1 MRRLRVIAARAR
13 DDRRGAG
20 DVAAMIVIVPMIFGV
35 VLLFVYFGRQGVAA
49 EGVTHAAAVAA
60 RAASME
66 RSHGEATAAARAA
79 ATATLAAA
87 GTSCSGGPAV
97 SVGVSSWEPG
107 GVVTVT
113 VTCQV
118 EGISEVGAPSRS
130 VSGTARSTL
139 DSHRGLD

>member
-1 MRRLRVIAARAR
+1 
-13 DDRRGAG
+13 
-20 DVAAMIVIVPMIFGV
+20 MIVIVPIIAGV

-66 RSHGEATAAARAA
+66 RSAGEASAA
-79 ATATLAAA
+79 ATEAAAATLAAA

-97 SVGVSSWEPG
+97 SVSVSSWEPG

-118 EGISEVGAPSRS
+118 QGISEIGAPARS
-130 VSGTARSTL
+130 VSSTARSTI
-139 DSHRGLD
+139 DQHRAVDE

>member
-1 MRRLRVIAARAR
+1 MRRLVRRLR
-13 DDRRGAG
+13 DDRGDG
-20 DVAAMIVIVPMIFGV
+20 DVAAMIVIVPIIFGV
-35 VLLFVYFGRQGVAA
+35 VLLFVYVGRQGVAA

-66 RSHGEATAAARAA
+66 RSAGEANAAASAA
-79 ATATLAAA
+79 ASATLAAA

-97 SVGVSSWEPG
+97 AVSVSSWEPG

-118 EGISEVGAPSRS
+118 QGISEIGAPARS
-130 VSGTARSTL
+130 VSGTARSVL
-139 DSHRGLD
+139 DSHRGLDD